1 MPRSILHVGMC
12 FFDTVLI
19 MHKPTNEL
27 AFFVCFFGSRDM
39 TDTTIR
45 KNTKAAIICLK
56 KEKEKMASFP
66 FVCIC
71 GSNTRLKFQIETRK
85 IERGIAVITL
95 ILIKCIGIVLRSHP
109 LMGDELGSA
118 VDIDYLLVSSGLST
132 PIFTLIGNDDFW
144 SCNTDLRPKMSPKIG
159 NFEFSW
165 IPKQFGPAY
174 ALLCHGQCFQFS
186 SPSLQWLTSCD

>member
-85 IERGIAVITL
+85 IERGSNATCPHHYLFNVWESFRAHTSWWVQNWAVHWY
-95 ILIKCIGIVLRSHP
+95 R
-109 LMGDELGSA
+109 
-118 VDIDYLLVSSGLST
+118 
-132 PIFTLIGNDDFW
+132 
-144 SCNTDLRPKMSPKIG
+144 
-159 NFEFSW
+159 
-165 IPKQFGPAY
+165 
-174 ALLCHGQCFQFS
+174 S
-186 SPSLQWLTSCD
+186 SPCVFRTVYTNFHLDRERRFLELTYRFVGQNVAKSW